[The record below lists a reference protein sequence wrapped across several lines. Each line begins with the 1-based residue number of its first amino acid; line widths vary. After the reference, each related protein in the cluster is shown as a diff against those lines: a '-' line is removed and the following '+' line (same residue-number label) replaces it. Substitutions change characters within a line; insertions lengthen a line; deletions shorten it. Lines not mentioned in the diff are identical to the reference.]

1 MNKRE
6 NKWNRS
12 QKTTF
17 QLTTTSVLAEIQLE
31 KNIFLHFLIDSPF
44 CVFEVVR
51 EKPAQI
57 PRLLLKKFVP
67 SIPLHFNLRSLRIR
81 PPFSEFSVTLV
92 CCFQFGGTFQ
102 LLFAIFSTTFLR
114 RSETWRASAF
124 DAAVSPAAFASARFL
139 SLTFDSASSAAILS
153 ALAMTSCMFPTI

>member
-1 MNKRE
+1 MEPFPKDHLPTHDNLCPCRDPIRE
-6 NKWNRS
+6 EHFSALPHRFS
-12 QKTTF
+12 
-17 QLTTTSVLAEIQLE
+17 
-31 KNIFLHFLIDSPF
+31 FLCL
-44 CVFEVVR
+44 EVVR